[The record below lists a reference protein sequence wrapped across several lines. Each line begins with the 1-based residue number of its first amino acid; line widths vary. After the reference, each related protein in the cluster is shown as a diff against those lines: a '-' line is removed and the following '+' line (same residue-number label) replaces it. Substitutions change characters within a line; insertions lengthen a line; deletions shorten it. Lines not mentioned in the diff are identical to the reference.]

1 MLPLY
6 LIMFG
11 ATEND
16 LVLEFSMFVG
26 MHKNQND
33 WGLFYIFIPNVKP
46 SKEND
51 LVNNQTMTKKYQVYL
66 RLSILPGT
74 CYNIGNL
81 QLNDD
86 HLLWIKKNVLNKNS
100 RVFHDNINCIS
111 QKRIAFDV
119 CEGWNNSFF
128 WYRCVLGVV
137 E

>member
-6 LIMFG
+6 LNMFG

-46 SKEND
+46 SKKND
-51 LVNNQTMTKKYQVYL
+51 LVNNQTMTKKYWVYL

-86 HLLWIKKNVLNKNS
+86 HLLWIKKLYWIKT
-100 RVFHDNINCIS
+100 
-111 QKRIAFDV
+111 A
-119 CEGWNNSFF
+119 EFF
-128 WYRCVLGVV
+128 TIT
-137 E
+137 